1 MKKWISL
8 LMALLMA
15 LSLLPAT
22 AVAAEPSEP
31 VRQEEISQEE
41 LMLAETEENAPTAL
55 SASDDLDTRL
65 CTPWQDNDCVSF
77 DYDNSGIVGRLT
89 VTLKPATLAK
99 WKALYEAEKQQN
111 FGFND
116 SLDVNIRSDAPSGTV
131 RGAGALI
138 W

>member
-31 VRQEEISQEE
+31 VQQEVLQSEEPVQEEVSQKEEEQLPE
-41 LMLAETEENAPTAL
+41 LMLAEPETEENAPTVL

-65 CTPWQDNDCVSF
+65 SNAGFTAPQM
-77 DYDNSGIVGRLT
+77 GR
-89 VTLKPATLAK
+89 
-99 WKALYEAEKQQN
+99 W
-111 FGFND
+111 
-116 SLDVNIRSDAPSGTV
+116 AP
-131 RGAGALI
+131 
-138 W
+138 

>member
-41 LMLAETEENAPTAL
+41 LMLA
-55 SASDDLDTRL
+55 
-65 CTPWQDNDCVSF
+65 
-77 DYDNSGIVGRLT
+77 
-89 VTLKPATLAK
+89 
-99 WKALYEAEKQQN
+99 
-111 FGFND
+111 
-116 SLDVNIRSDAPSGTV
+116 
-131 RGAGALI
+131 
-138 W
+138 